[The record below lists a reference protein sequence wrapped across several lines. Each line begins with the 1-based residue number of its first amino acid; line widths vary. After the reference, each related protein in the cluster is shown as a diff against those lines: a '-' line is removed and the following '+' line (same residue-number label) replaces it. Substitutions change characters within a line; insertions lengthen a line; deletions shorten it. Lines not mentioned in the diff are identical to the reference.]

1 MPTHSSTGSSRAAQH
16 AIPARRPA
24 SSRPWRVRESRWPT
38 ARARISVRWWRGSPR
53 RSRSATA
60 RCRSTLTRRSY
71 SGRGGSALPR
81 RSVRK
86 RSRSSWRRS
95 QKSGSPRRRRT
106 WCTTCSCCSRSGAW
120 GPMRWRG
127 CCVIGTDRLNLT
139 PSLGEARTLARD
151 YDVVP
156 LYAEFIGD
164 LETPISAVLKFSG
177 EENVFLLESA
187 EAAERFGRYS
197 FLGFDPKRTLSYRNG
212 IYTIVDA
219 DGVRE
224 VAAKDPFSGLAELV
238 GKKSVAPLPNLPA
251 FVGGAVG
258 YFSYDAVRY
267 LERLP
272 DAPPDDLHLPEAY
285 FAITNT
291 LIVFDH
297 LRHKVLVISLVDAAN
312 LRDVEGEGFAAAYR
326 RAADD
331 VRRVSERLAAPE
343 TRRAFLPGDG
353 GLEISSNFTRSG
365 YEEAVER
372 AKDYIRAGDA
382 FQIVPS
388 QRFFAE
394 IGDLNPFL
402 LYRGLRTV
410 NPSPYMT
417 YLKLGDLSLVG
428 ASPEPLV
435 RVEGRRVMTRPIAGT
450 RRRGATPEED
460 ALLAEELLADAKER
474 AEHVMLV
481 DLGRNDIG
489 RVAEI
494 GTVGL
499 ENFMEVER
507 YSHVMHIVSTV
518 EGDLRAEYTALD
530 ALAAAFPAGTVSGAP
545 KVRAM
550 EIIDELEP
558 TRRGP
563 YAGATGYYG
572 VDGRLDTCI
581 TLRTALLKG
590 DRVYFQAGGG
600 VVADSM
606 PSLEYEETRNKAGAI
621 VRALDVARNRGMW
634 L

>member
-1 MPTHSSTGSSRAAQH
+1 MPSLAE
-16 AIPARRPA
+16 ARR
-24 SSRPWRVRESRWPT
+24 
-38 ARARISVRWWRGSPR
+38 
-53 RSRSATA
+53 
-60 RCRSTLTRRSY
+60 
-71 SGRGGSALPR
+71 
-81 RSVRK
+81 
-86 RSRSSWRRS
+86 
-95 QKSGSPRRRRT
+95 
-106 WCTTCSCCSRSGAW
+106 
-120 GPMRWRG
+120 
-127 CCVIGTDRLNLT
+127 
-139 PSLGEARTLARD
+139 LARR
-151 YDVVP
+151 YEVVP
-156 LYAEFIGD
+156 LYAELIGD
-164 LETPISAVLKFSG
+164 LETPISAALRFAD

-197 FLGFDPKRTLSYRNG
+197 FLGFDPKRTLSYRDG

-272 DAPPDDLHLPEAY
+272 DAPADDLHLPEAY

-343 TRRAFLPGDG
+343 TRRAFPPGDG
-353 GLEISSNFTRSG
+353 ALEISSNFTRSG

-372 AKDYIRAGDA
+372 AKEYIRAGDA

-435 RVEGRRVMTRPIAGT
+435 RVERRRVMTRPIAGT

-494 GTVGL
+494 GTVQL

-590 DRVYFQAGGG
+590 GRVYFQAGGG
-600 VVADSM
+600 VVADSV

>member
-1 MPTHSSTGSSRAAQH
+1 V
-16 AIPARRPA
+16 I
-24 SSRPWRVRESRWPT
+24 
-38 ARARISVRWWRGSPR
+38 
-53 RSRSATA
+53 ATA
-60 RCRSTLTRRSY
+60 RIN
-71 SGRGGSALPR
+71 P
-81 RSVRK
+81 
-86 RSRSSWRRS
+86 
-95 QKSGSPRRRRT
+95 
-106 WCTTCSCCSRSGAW
+106 
-120 GPMRWRG
+120 
-127 CCVIGTDRLNLT
+127 T
-139 PSLGEARTLARD
+139 PSLGEARALARD

-177 EENVFLLESA
+177 EDNVFLLESA

-197 FLGFDPKRTLSYRNG
+197 FLGFAPKRTLSYRDG
-212 IYTIVDA
+212 LYTVVDA

-224 VAAKDPFSGLAELV
+224 VPARDPFRGLAEIV
-238 GKKSVAPLPNLPA
+238 GRKSVAPLSNLPA

-267 LERLP
+267 LEKLTH
-272 DAPPDDLHLPEAY
+272 APPDDLSVPEAC
-285 FAITNT
+285 FAVTDT
-291 LIVFDH
+291 LVVFDH

-331 VRRVSERLAAPE
+331 LRRVAERLSAPLA
-343 TRRAFLPGDG
+343 RRALPSGSG
-353 GLEISSNFTRSG
+353 SFEVSSNFTKER

-372 AKDYIRAGDA
+372 AKEYIRAGDA

-388 QRFFAE
+388 QRFQTE
-394 IGDLNPFL
+394 IGYLDPLL

-450 RRRGATPEED
+450 RPRGATPEED
-460 ALLAEELLADAKER
+460 AALAEELLADEKER

-481 DLGRNDIG
+481 DLGRNDLG
-489 RVAEI
+489 RVSE
-494 GTVGL
+494 VGSVEL
-499 ENFMEVER
+499 SNFMEIER

-518 EGDLRAEYTALD
+518 EGELRGDLNALD

-581 TLRTALLKG
+581 TLRTALLKDG
-590 DRVYFQAGGG
+590 VAYFQAGGG
-600 VVADSM
+600 VVADSV
-606 PSLEYEETRNKAGAI
+606 PSLEHEETHNKA
-621 VRALDVARNRGMW
+621 RALALALEVARNREMW

>member
-1 MPTHSSTGSSRAAQH
+1 MSG
-16 AIPARRPA
+16 
-24 SSRPWRVRESRWPT
+24 T
-38 ARARISVRWWRGSPR
+38 AKG
-53 RSRSATA
+53 
-60 RCRSTLTRRSY
+60 
-71 SGRGGSALPR
+71 
-81 RSVRK
+81 
-86 RSRSSWRRS
+86 
-95 QKSGSPRRRRT
+95 
-106 WCTTCSCCSRSGAW
+106 
-120 GPMRWRG
+120 
-127 CCVIGTDRLNLT
+127 LT
-139 PSLGEARTLARD
+139 PSLGEARALAKS

-156 LYAEFIGD
+156 VYAEFIGD
-164 LETPISAVLKFSG
+164 LETPISAVLKFAG

-197 FLGFDPKRTLSYRNG
+197 FLGFDPKRTLSYKDG
-212 IYTIVDA
+212 IYTVVDA

-224 VAAKDPFSGLAELV
+224 IPAKDPFQGLAEIL

-272 DAPPDDLHLPEAY
+272 DAPPDDLDVPEAY
-285 FAITNT
+285 FAVTDA
-291 LIVFDH
+291 LVVFDH
-297 LRHKVLVISLVDAAN
+297 LRHKVLVISLVDASH
-312 LRDVEGEGFAAAYR
+312 LRDVEGEGFSSAYR

-331 VRRVSERLAAPE
+331 IRRVTERLSAP
-343 TRRAFLPGDG
+343 LPHREQAPFG
-353 GLEISSNFTRSG
+353 GEVRNIEVSSNFTRVG
-365 YEEAVER
+365 YEEAVEA
-372 AKDYIRAGDA
+372 AKEYIRAGDA
-382 FQIVPS
+382 FQVVPS
-388 QRFFAE
+388 QRFQSE
-394 IGDLNPFL
+394 VGDLDPLL

-417 YLKLGDLSLVG
+417 YLKMGDFTLVG

-435 RVEGRRVMTRPIAGT
+435 RVEGRRVMTRPVAGT
-450 RRRGATPEED
+450 RKRGADAEED
-460 ALLAEELLADAKER
+460 ALLAEELLADDKER

-481 DLGRNDIG
+481 DLGRNDLG
-489 RVAEI
+489 RVSE
-494 GTVGL
+494 VGSVEL
-499 ENFMEVER
+499 ANFMEIER

-518 EGDLRAEYTALD
+518 EGDLREELTALD

-581 TLRTALLKG
+581 TLRTALLKDG
-590 DRVYFQAGGG
+590 RAYFQAGGG
-600 VVADSM
+600 VVADSV
-606 PSLEYEETRNKAGAI
+606 PLLEYEESRNKAGAI
-621 VRALDVARNRGMW
+621 LRALEVARSREMW

>member
-1 MPTHSSTGSSRAAQH
+1 MNATDRYLMPSLAE
-16 AIPARRPA
+16 ARR
-24 SSRPWRVRESRWPT
+24 
-38 ARARISVRWWRGSPR
+38 
-53 RSRSATA
+53 
-60 RCRSTLTRRSY
+60 
-71 SGRGGSALPR
+71 
-81 RSVRK
+81 
-86 RSRSSWRRS
+86 
-95 QKSGSPRRRRT
+95 
-106 WCTTCSCCSRSGAW
+106 
-120 GPMRWRG
+120 
-127 CCVIGTDRLNLT
+127 
-139 PSLGEARTLARD
+139 LARR
-151 YDVVP
+151 YEVVP
-156 LYAEFIGD
+156 LYAELIGD
-164 LETPISAVLKFSG
+164 LETPISAALRFAD

-197 FLGFDPKRTLSYRNG
+197 FLGFDAKRTLSYRDG

-343 TRRAFLPGDG
+343 TRRTFLPGDG

-372 AKDYIRAGDA
+372 AKEYIRAGDA

-394 IGDLNPFL
+394 IGALNPFL

-435 RVEGRRVMTRPIAGT
+435 RVERRRVMTRPIAGT

-494 GTVGL
+494 GTVQL

-507 YSHVMHIVSTV
+507 YSHVIHIVSTV

-590 DRVYFQAGGG
+590 GRVYFQAGGG
-600 VVADSM
+600 VVADSV

>member
-1 MPTHSSTGSSRAAQH
+1 MNATGKNLMPGL
-16 AIPARRPA
+16 PDAR
-24 SSRPWRVRESRWPT
+24 
-38 ARARISVRWWRGSPR
+38 
-53 RSRSATA
+53 
-60 RCRSTLTRRSY
+60 
-71 SGRGGSALPR
+71 
-81 RSVRK
+81 K
-86 RSRSSWRRS
+86 
-95 QKSGSPRRRRT
+95 
-106 WCTTCSCCSRSGAW
+106 
-120 GPMRWRG
+120 
-127 CCVIGTDRLNLT
+127 
-139 PSLGEARTLARD
+139 LARE

-164 LETPISAVLKFSG
+164 LETPISAALKFAD

-197 FLGFDPKRTLSYRNG
+197 FLGFDPKRTLSYSDG
-212 IYTIVDA
+212 LYTVVDA

-224 VAAKDPFSGLAELV
+224 VAAKDPFRGLAELI

-267 LERLP
+267 LEKLP
-272 DAPPDDLHLPEAY
+272 HAPPDDLHVPEAY
-285 FAITNT
+285 FAVTDT

-297 LRHKVLVISLVDAAN
+297 LRHKVLVISLVDAAR

-331 VRRVSERLAAPE
+331 VRRVVERLSTPLG
-343 TRRAFLPGDG
+343 RRVLSVGSG
-353 GLEISSNFTRSG
+353 SLEISSNFTKAS

-372 AKDYIRAGDA
+372 AKEYIRAGDA
-382 FQIVPS
+382 FQILPS
-388 QRFFAE
+388 QRFQAE
-394 IGDLNPFL
+394 IGDLDPFL

-417 YLKLGDLSLVG
+417 YLKLGNLALVR

-435 RVEGRRVMTRPIAGT
+435 RVEGRHVMTRPIAGT

-460 ALLAEELLADAKER
+460 ALLAKELLADTKER

-481 DLGRNDIG
+481 DLGRNDLG
-489 RVAEI
+489 RVAKV
-494 GTVGL
+494 GTVDL
-499 ENFMEVER
+499 ASFMQIER

-518 EGDLRAEYTALD
+518 TGILREDYTALD

-563 YAGATGYYG
+563 YAGATGY
-572 VDGRLDTCI
+572 
-581 TLRTALLKG
+581 
-590 DRVYFQAGGG
+590 
-600 VVADSM
+600 
-606 PSLEYEETRNKAGAI
+606 
-621 VRALDVARNRGMW
+621 
-634 L
+634 

>member
-1 MPTHSSTGSSRAAQH
+1 MSGTGRNLFPSL
-16 AIPARRPA
+16 PEARR
-24 SSRPWRVRESRWPT
+24 
-38 ARARISVRWWRGSPR
+38 
-53 RSRSATA
+53 
-60 RCRSTLTRRSY
+60 
-71 SGRGGSALPR
+71 
-81 RSVRK
+81 
-86 RSRSSWRRS
+86 
-95 QKSGSPRRRRT
+95 
-106 WCTTCSCCSRSGAW
+106 
-120 GPMRWRG
+120 
-127 CCVIGTDRLNLT
+127 
-139 PSLGEARTLARD
+139 LARE

-164 LETPISAVLKFSG
+164 LETPISAALKFAD

-197 FLGFDPKRTLSYRNG
+197 FLGFDPKRTLSYKDG
-212 IYTIVDA
+212 LYTVIDA

-224 VAAKDPFSGLAELV
+224 VAAKDPFRGLAEIV
-238 GKKSVAPLPNLPA
+238 GKKGIVPLPNLPA

-267 LERLP
+267 LEKLP
-272 DAPPDDLHLPEAY
+272 DAPSDDLNVPEAY
-285 FAITNT
+285 FAVTDT

-297 LRHKVLVISLVDAAN
+297 LRHKVLVISLIDAAG

-331 VRRVSERLAAPE
+331 IRRVAERLAAPSA
-343 TRRAFLPGDG
+343 RRSLPSGYGAF
-353 GLEISSNFTRSG
+353 EVSSNFTRAG

-372 AKDYIRAGDA
+372 AKEYIRAGDA

-394 IGDLNPFL
+394 VGDLDPFL

-417 YLKLGDLSLVG
+417 YLMLGDLALVG

-481 DLGRNDIG
+481 DLGRNDLG

-494 GTVGL
+494 GTVRL
-499 ENFMEVER
+499 ESFMEIER
-507 YSHVMHIVSTV
+507 YSHVMHLVSTV
-518 EGDLRAEYTALD
+518 EGELRKDLTALN

-550 EIIDELEP
+550 EIIAELEP

-581 TLRTALLKG
+581 TLRTALLKD
-590 DRVYFQAGGG
+590 DRAFFQAGGG
-600 VVADSM
+600 VVADSVAG
-606 PSLEYEETRNKAGAI
+606 LEYEETRNKAGAM
-621 VRALDVARNRGMW
+621 VRALEVARSQEMW

>member
-1 MPTHSSTGSSRAAQH
+1 MNATGRSLL
-16 AIPARRPA
+16 PGLLEARR
-24 SSRPWRVRESRWPT
+24 
-38 ARARISVRWWRGSPR
+38 
-53 RSRSATA
+53 
-60 RCRSTLTRRSY
+60 
-71 SGRGGSALPR
+71 
-81 RSVRK
+81 
-86 RSRSSWRRS
+86 
-95 QKSGSPRRRRT
+95 
-106 WCTTCSCCSRSGAW
+106 
-120 GPMRWRG
+120 
-127 CCVIGTDRLNLT
+127 
-139 PSLGEARTLARD
+139 LARE

-164 LETPISAVLKFSG
+164 LETPISAALKFAD

-197 FLGFDPKRTLSYRNG
+197 FLGFDPKRTLSYKDG
-212 IYTIVDA
+212 LYTVVDA

-224 VAAKDPFSGLAELV
+224 VAAKNPFSGLAKLI

-267 LERLP
+267 LEKLP
-272 DAPPDDLHLPEAY
+272 DAPPADLQVPEAY
-285 FAITNT
+285 FAVTDT
-291 LIVFDH
+291 LTVFDH
-297 LRHKVLVISLVDAAN
+297 LRHKVLVISLVDTAS

-331 VRRVSERLAAPE
+331 IRRVSERLAAPI
-343 TRRAFLPGDG
+343 TRRALPSGDG
-353 GLEISSNFTRSG
+353 GGFEVSSNFTRAA
-365 YEEAVER
+365 YEEAVEK
-372 AKDYIRAGDA
+372 AKEYIRAGDA

-394 IGDLNPFL
+394 IGDLDPFL

-417 YLKLGDLSLVG
+417 YLKLGDLALVG

-435 RVEGRRVMTRPIAGT
+435 RVEDRRVMTRPIAGT

-481 DLGRNDIG
+481 DLGRNDLG
-489 RVAEI
+489 RVAKT

-518 EGDLRAEYTALD
+518 EGDLREEYTALD

-590 DRVYFQAGGG
+590 GRAYFQAGGG
-600 VVADSM
+600 VVADSV
-606 PSLEYEETRNKAGAI
+606 PSLEYEETRNKAGAM
-621 VRALDVARNRGMW
+621 VRALEVAASRGLW

>member
-1 MPTHSSTGSSRAAQH
+1 MNATG
-16 AIPARRPA
+16 
-24 SSRPWRVRESRWPT
+24 
-38 ARARISVRWWRGSPR
+38 
-53 RSRSATA
+53 RS
-60 RCRSTLTRRSY
+60 
-71 SGRGGSALPR
+71 
-81 RSVRK
+81 
-86 RSRSSWRRS
+86 
-95 QKSGSPRRRRT
+95 
-106 WCTTCSCCSRSGAW
+106 
-120 GPMRWRG
+120 
-127 CCVIGTDRLNLT
+127 LT
-139 PSLGEARTLARD
+139 PSLTEARRLARE

-156 LYAEFIGD
+156 LYAELIGD
-164 LETPISAVLKFSG
+164 LETPISAALKFAD

-197 FLGFDPKRTLSYRNG
+197 FLSFDPKRTLSYRDG
-212 IYTIVDA
+212 LYTVVDA
-219 DGVRE
+219 DGVHE
-224 VAAKDPFSGLAELV
+224 VPAKDPFRGLMEIV
-238 GKKSVAPLPNLPA
+238 GQKSVAPLPHLPA

-267 LERLP
+267 VEKLP
-272 DAPPDDLHLPEAY
+272 AELAPPDELRVPEAY
-285 FAITNT
+285 FAVTET

-326 RAADD
+326 RAADE
-331 VRRVSERLAAPE
+331 VRRVAERLAAPNV
-343 TRRAFLPGDG
+343 RRALPNGDG
-353 GLEISSNFTRSG
+353 AGFEISSNFTRAA
-365 YEEAVER
+365 YEEAVEK
-372 AKDYIRAGDA
+372 AKEYIRAGDA

-388 QRFFAE
+388 QRFCAE
-394 IGDLNPFL
+394 IGDLDPFL

-417 YLKLGDLSLVG
+417 YLKLGDLALVG

-435 RVEGRRVMTRPIAGT
+435 RVEGRRVMTRPVAGT

-481 DLGRNDIG
+481 DLGRNDLG

-494 GTVGL
+494 GTVQL
-499 ENFMEVER
+499 ESFMEVER

-518 EGDLRAEYTALD
+518 EGVLRERYTALD

-572 VDGRLDTCI
+572 IDGRLDTCI

-590 DRVYFQAGGG
+590 SRAYFQAGGG
-600 VVADSM
+600 VVADSV

-621 VRALDVARNRGMW
+621 VRALEVAMSREMW

>member
-1 MPTHSSTGSSRAAQH
+1 M
-16 AIPARRPA
+16 
-24 SSRPWRVRESRWPT
+24 
-38 ARARISVRWWRGSPR
+38 
-53 RSRSATA
+53 
-60 RCRSTLTRRSY
+60 
-71 SGRGGSALPR
+71 
-81 RSVRK
+81 
-86 RSRSSWRRS
+86 
-95 QKSGSPRRRRT
+95 
-106 WCTTCSCCSRSGAW
+106 
-120 GPMRWRG
+120 WRG
-127 CCVIGTDRLNLT
+127 CCVSGTASGTVNGLI
-139 PSLGEARTLARD
+139 PSLEEARRLARS

-197 FLGFDPKRTLSYRNG
+197 FLGFDPKRTLSYKNG
-212 IYTIVDA
+212 IYTVVDA

-224 VAAKDPFSGLAELV
+224 VPAKDPFRGLAEIL

-272 DAPPDDLHLPEAY
+272 DAPPDDLNVPEAY
-285 FAITNT
+285 FAVTDT
-291 LIVFDH
+291 LVVFDH
-297 LRHKVLVISLVDAAN
+297 LRHKVLVVSLVDAAH
-312 LRDVEGEGFAAAYR
+312 LRDVEGEGFSAAYR

-331 VRRVSERLAAPE
+331 IRRVTERLAAPLARQGASYGRSRDIE
-343 TRRAFLPGDG
+343 V
-353 GLEISSNFTRSG
+353 SSNLTRTG
-365 YEEAVER
+365 YEEAVEA
-372 AKDYIRAGDA
+372 AKEYIRAGDA
-382 FQIVPS
+382 FQVVPS
-388 QRFFAE
+388 QRFQAE
-394 IGDLNPFL
+394 VGDLDPL
-402 LYRGLRTV
+402 MLYRGLRTV

-417 YLKLGDLSLVG
+417 YLKLGDLTLVG

-435 RVEGRRVMTRPIAGT
+435 RVEGRRVMTRPVAGT
-450 RRRGATPEED
+450 RKRGMDAGED
-460 ALLAEELLADAKER
+460 ALLAEDLLADAKER

-481 DLGRNDIG
+481 DLGRNDLG
-489 RVAEI
+489 RVSE
-494 GTVGL
+494 VGSVEL
-499 ENFMEVER
+499 ANFMEIER

-518 EGDLRAEYTALD
+518 EGDLRQELTALD

-563 YAGATGYYG
+563 YAGATGYCG

-581 TLRTALLKG
+581 TLRTALLKDG
-590 DRVYFQAGGG
+590 MAYFQAGGG
-600 VVADSM
+600 VVADSV
-606 PSLEYEETRNKAGAI
+606 PTLEYEESRNKAGAI
-621 VRALDVARNRGMW
+621 LRALEVAFSRGMW

>member
-1 MPTHSSTGSSRAAQH
+1 M
-16 AIPARRPA
+16 
-24 SSRPWRVRESRWPT
+24 
-38 ARARISVRWWRGSPR
+38 
-53 RSRSATA
+53 
-60 RCRSTLTRRSY
+60 
-71 SGRGGSALPR
+71 SG
-81 RSVRK
+81 
-86 RSRSSWRRS
+86 
-95 QKSGSPRRRRT
+95 
-106 WCTTCSCCSRSGAW
+106 
-120 GPMRWRG
+120 
-127 CCVIGTDRLNLT
+127 IGRDLT
-139 PSLGEARTLARD
+139 PSLSEARGLARE

-164 LETPISAVLKFSG
+164 LETPISAALKFAG
-177 EENVFLLESA
+177 EDNVFLLESA

-197 FLGFDPKRTLSYRNG
+197 FLGFDPKRTLSYKNG
-212 IYTIVDA
+212 TYTVVDA

-224 VAAKDPFSGLAELV
+224 VPAQDPFRGLAQIV

-272 DAPPDDLHLPEAY
+272 GAPPDDLNVPEAY
-285 FAITNT
+285 FAVTDT

-297 LRHKVLVISLVDAAN
+297 LRHKVLVISLVDASN
-312 LRDVEGEGFAAAYR
+312 LRDAEGEGFAAAYR

-331 VRRVSERLAAPE
+331 IRRIAERLAAP
-343 TRRAFLPGDG
+343 TVHRALPSGDG
-353 GLEISSNFTRSG
+353 PLQVSSNFTRQL
-365 YEEAVER
+365 YEEAVEK
-372 AKDYIRAGDA
+372 AKEYIRAGDA
-382 FQIVPS
+382 FQVVPS

-394 IGDLNPFL
+394 VGDLDPFL

-417 YLKLGDLSLVG
+417 YLKLGDLALVG

-435 RVEGRRVMTRPIAGT
+435 RVEGRRVMTRPVAGT

-460 ALLAEELLADAKER
+460 ALLAEELLADEKER

-481 DLGRNDIG
+481 DLGRNDLG
-489 RVAEI
+489 RVGEI
-494 GTVGL
+494 GSVRL
-499 ENFMEVER
+499 ETFMEVER

-518 EGDLRAEYTALD
+518 EGDLREDLTALD

-581 TLRTALLKG
+581 TLRTALLKDG
-590 DRVYFQAGGG
+590 RAFFQAGGG
-600 VVADSM
+600 VVADSV
-606 PSLEYEETRNKAGAI
+606 PKLEYEETKNKAGAI
-621 VRALDVARNRGMW
+621 VRALEVARSRGLW

>member
-1 MPTHSSTGSSRAAQH
+1 MIGMDSTR
-16 AIPARRPA
+16 
-24 SSRPWRVRESRWPT
+24 
-38 ARARISVRWWRGSPR
+38 
-53 RSRSATA
+53 
-60 RCRSTLTRRSY
+60 
-71 SGRGGSALPR
+71 
-81 RSVRK
+81 
-86 RSRSSWRRS
+86 
-95 QKSGSPRRRRT
+95 
-106 WCTTCSCCSRSGAW
+106 
-120 GPMRWRG
+120 
-127 CCVIGTDRLNLT
+127 LT
-139 PSLGEARTLARD
+139 PSLGEARSLARS

-156 LYAEFIGD
+156 VYAEFIGD
-164 LETPISAVLKFSG
+164 LETPISAVLRFAG

-187 EAAERFGRYS
+187 ESAERFGRYS
-197 FLGFDPKRTLSYRNG
+197 FLGFDPKRTLSFRDG
-212 IYTIVDA
+212 VYTVVDA

-224 VAAKDPFSGLAELV
+224 VPARDPFRGLAEIV
-238 GKKSVAPLPNLPA
+238 GRKSVAPLPNLPA

-272 DAPPDDLHLPEAY
+272 GAPPDDLNVPEAC
-285 FAITNT
+285 FAVTDT
-291 LIVFDH
+291 LVVFDH
-297 LRHKVLVISLVDAAN
+297 LRHKVLVISLVDAAR

-331 VRRVSERLAAPE
+331 IRRTAGRLAAPL
-343 TRRAFLPGDG
+343 TRRTLSSGSG
-353 GLEISSNFTRSG
+353 GLEISSNFTEAR
-365 YEEAVER
+365 YAEAVER
-372 AKDYIRAGDA
+372 AKEYIRAGDA

-388 QRFFAE
+388 QRFSAE
-394 IGDLNPFL
+394 VGDLDPLL

-417 YLKLGDLSLVG
+417 YLKLGDLFLVG

-435 RVEGRRVMTRPIAGT
+435 RVEERRAMTRPIAGT
-450 RRRGATPEED
+450 RPRGATPEED
-460 ALLAEELLADAKER
+460 AALAEELLADEKER

-481 DLGRNDIG
+481 DLGRNDLG
-489 RVAEI
+489 RVSEI
-494 GTVGL
+494 GSVEL
-499 ENFMEVER
+499 ESFMEIER

-518 EGDLRAEYTALD
+518 EGNLREDLTALD

-563 YAGATGYYG
+563 YAGATGYYS

-590 DRVYFQAGGG
+590 GVAYFQAGGG
-600 VVADSM
+600 VVADSV
-606 PSLEYEETRNKAGAI
+606 PKLEYEESRNKARAMA
-621 VRALDVARNRGMW
+621 RALEVARSREMW

>member
-1 MPTHSSTGSSRAAQH
+1 MSGTGRNLFPSL
-16 AIPARRPA
+16 PEARR
-24 SSRPWRVRESRWPT
+24 
-38 ARARISVRWWRGSPR
+38 
-53 RSRSATA
+53 
-60 RCRSTLTRRSY
+60 
-71 SGRGGSALPR
+71 
-81 RSVRK
+81 
-86 RSRSSWRRS
+86 
-95 QKSGSPRRRRT
+95 
-106 WCTTCSCCSRSGAW
+106 
-120 GPMRWRG
+120 
-127 CCVIGTDRLNLT
+127 
-139 PSLGEARTLARD
+139 LARE

-164 LETPISAVLKFSG
+164 LETPISAALKFAD

-197 FLGFDPKRTLSYRNG
+197 FLGFDPKRTLSYKDG
-212 IYTIVDA
+212 LYTVIDA

-224 VAAKDPFSGLAELV
+224 VAAKDPFRGLAEMV
-238 GKKSVAPLPNLPA
+238 GKKSIVPLPNLPA

-267 LERLP
+267 LEKLP
-272 DAPPDDLHLPEAY
+272 DAPSDELNVPEAY
-285 FAITNT
+285 FAVTDT

-297 LRHKVLVISLVDAAN
+297 LRHKVLVISLIDAAG
-312 LRDVEGEGFAAAYR
+312 LRDAEGEGFAAAYR

-331 VRRVSERLAAPE
+331 IRRVTERLAAP
-343 TRRAFLPGDG
+343 TARRSLPSGDG
-353 GLEISSNFTRSG
+353 AFEVSSNFTRAG

-372 AKDYIRAGDA
+372 AKEYIRAGDA

-394 IGDLNPFL
+394 IGDLDSFL

-417 YLKLGDLSLVG
+417 YLKLGDLALVG

-481 DLGRNDIG
+481 DLGRNDLG

-494 GTVGL
+494 GTVRL
-499 ENFMEVER
+499 ESFMEIER

-518 EGDLRAEYTALD
+518 EGDLRKDLTALN

-550 EIIDELEP
+550 EIIAELEP

-581 TLRTALLKG
+581 TLRTALLKD
-590 DRVYFQAGGG
+590 DRAYFQAGGG
-600 VVADSM
+600 VVADSV
-606 PSLEYEETRNKAGAI
+606 SGLEYEETRNKAGAM
-621 VRALDVARNRGMW
+621 VRALEVARSQEIW

>member
-1 MPTHSSTGSSRAAQH
+1 MIG
-16 AIPARRPA
+16 
-24 SSRPWRVRESRWPT
+24 T
-38 ARARISVRWWRGSPR
+38 AR
-53 RSRSATA
+53 T
-60 RCRSTLTRRSY
+60 
-71 SGRGGSALPR
+71 
-81 RSVRK
+81 
-86 RSRSSWRRS
+86 
-95 QKSGSPRRRRT
+95 
-106 WCTTCSCCSRSGAW
+106 
-120 GPMRWRG
+120 
-127 CCVIGTDRLNLT
+127 NLI
-139 PSLGEARTLARD
+139 PSLGEARRLARD

-164 LETPISAVLKFSG
+164 LETPISAVLKFAG

-197 FLGFDPKRTLSYRNG
+197 FLGFDPKRTLSYRDG
-212 IYTIVDA
+212 LFTVVDA

-224 VAAKDPFSGLAELV
+224 MPARDPFRGLAEFV
-238 GKKSVAPLPNLPA
+238 GRKSVAPLPNLPA

-272 DAPPDDLHLPEAY
+272 HAPPDDLGVPEAY
-285 FAITNT
+285 FVLTDT
-291 LIVFDH
+291 LVVFDH
-297 LRHKVLVISLVDAAN
+297 LRHKVLVISLVDAAR

-331 VRRVSERLAAPE
+331 IRRVAERLSAPLA
-343 TRRAFLPGDG
+343 RRTLASGTG
-353 GLEISSNFTRSG
+353 ALEISSNLTRER
-365 YEEAVER
+365 YEESVER
-372 AKDYIRAGDA
+372 AKEYIRAGDA

-388 QRFFAE
+388 QRFSAE
-394 IGDLNPFL
+394 IGDLDPLL

-450 RRRGATPEED
+450 RPRGATPEED
-460 ALLAEELLADAKER
+460 AALAEELLADEKER

-481 DLGRNDIG
+481 DLGRNDLG
-489 RVAEI
+489 RVSEI
-494 GTVGL
+494 GSVGL
-499 ENFMEVER
+499 SDFMDIER

-518 EGDLRAEYTALD
+518 EGDLREDLTALD

-590 DRVYFQAGGG
+590 GVAYFQAGGG
-600 VVADSM
+600 VVADSV
-606 PSLEYEETRNKAGAI
+606 PSLEYEESRNKARAMA
-621 VRALDVARNRGMW
+621 RALEVARSREMW

>member
-1 MPTHSSTGSSRAAQH
+1 
-16 AIPARRPA
+16 
-24 SSRPWRVRESRWPT
+24 
-38 ARARISVRWWRGSPR
+38 
-53 RSRSATA
+53 
-60 RCRSTLTRRSY
+60 
-71 SGRGGSALPR
+71 
-81 RSVRK
+81 
-86 RSRSSWRRS
+86 
-95 QKSGSPRRRRT
+95 
-106 WCTTCSCCSRSGAW
+106 
-120 GPMRWRG
+120 
-127 CCVIGTDRLNLT
+127 VIGTVRLNLT
-139 PSLGEARTLARD
+139 PSLGEARGLARD

-164 LETPISAVLKFSG
+164 LETPISAVLKFAG
-177 EENVFLLESA
+177 EDNVFLLESA

-197 FLGFDPKRTLSYRNG
+197 FLGFDPKRTLSYRDG
-212 IYTIVDA
+212 LYTIVDA

-224 VAAKDPFSGLAELV
+224 VPARDPFQGLAKIV
-238 GKKSVAPLPNLPA
+238 GRKSVAPLPNLPA

-272 DAPPDDLHLPEAY
+272 DAPADDLNVPEAC
-285 FAITNT
+285 FALTDT
-291 LIVFDH
+291 MVVFDH
-297 LRHKVLVISLVDAAN
+297 LRHKVLVISLVDAAR

-331 VRRVSERLAAPE
+331 VRRIAERLSAPLG
-343 TRRAFLPGDG
+343 RRVLSSGGGDF
-353 GLEISSNFTRSG
+353 EISSNFTERH
-365 YEEAVER
+365 YEEAVEW
-372 AKDYIRAGDA
+372 AKEYIRAGDA

-388 QRFFAE
+388 QRFQAE
-394 IGDLNPFL
+394 IGDLDPLL

-450 RRRGATPEED
+450 RPRGATPEED
-460 ALLAEELLADAKER
+460 AALAEELLADEKER

-481 DLGRNDIG
+481 DLGRNDLG
-489 RVAEI
+489 RVSE
-494 GTVGL
+494 VGSVEL
-499 ENFMEVER
+499 SSFMEIER

-518 EGDLRAEYTALD
+518 EGDLRPDLMALD

-550 EIIDELEP
+550 EILDELEP

-581 TLRTALLKG
+581 TLRTALLKDG
-590 DRVYFQAGGG
+590 VAYFQAGGG
-600 VVADSM
+600 VVADSV
-606 PSLEYEETRNKAGAI
+606 PSLEHEETRNKARAI
-621 VRALDVARNRGMW
+621 RRALEVARSRELW

>member
-1 MPTHSSTGSSRAAQH
+1 MIGTANTRLIPTLDE
-16 AIPARRPA
+16 ARR
-24 SSRPWRVRESRWPT
+24 
-38 ARARISVRWWRGSPR
+38 
-53 RSRSATA
+53 
-60 RCRSTLTRRSY
+60 
-71 SGRGGSALPR
+71 
-81 RSVRK
+81 
-86 RSRSSWRRS
+86 
-95 QKSGSPRRRRT
+95 
-106 WCTTCSCCSRSGAW
+106 
-120 GPMRWRG
+120 
-127 CCVIGTDRLNLT
+127 
-139 PSLGEARTLARD
+139 LARD

-164 LETPISAVLKFSG
+164 LETPISAVMKFSD

-187 EAAERFGRYS
+187 EGGERFARYS
-197 FLGFDPKRTLSYRNG
+197 FLGFDPKRTLSYRG
-212 IYTIVDA
+212 GVYTVVDA

-224 VAAKDPFSGLAELV
+224 VPAADPFRGLSEIV

-267 LERLP
+267 LEHLP
-272 DAPPDDLHLPEAY
+272 DAPPDDLNVPEAY
-285 FAITNT
+285 FAISDT
-291 LIVFDH
+291 LVVFDH
-297 LRHKVLVISLVDAAN
+297 LRHKVLVVALVDAGR

-331 VRRVSERLAAPE
+331 IRRVAERLAAPL
-343 TRRAFLPGDG
+343 TSR
-353 GLEISSNFTRSG
+353 GLKEDSAGAPEVSSNLARVE
-365 YEEAVER
+365 YEESVEK
-372 AKDYIRAGDA
+372 AKEYIRAGDA
-382 FQIVPS
+382 FQVVPS
-388 QRFFAE
+388 QRFRAE
-394 IGDLNPFL
+394 IGDLDPLL

-417 YLKLGDLSLVG
+417 YLKLGDLYIVG

-435 RVEGRRVMTRPIAGT
+435 RVEGDRVMTRPVAGT
-450 RRRGATPEED
+450 RWRGSSPEED
-460 ALLAEELLADAKER
+460 AALMQELLADEKER

-481 DLGRNDIG
+481 DLGRNDLG
-489 RVAEI
+489 RVSET
-494 GTVGL
+494 GTVEL
-499 ENFMEVER
+499 SKFMDVER

-518 EGDLRAEYTALD
+518 EGRLRDGLTALD

-581 TLRTALLKG
+581 TLRTALVKNG
-590 DRVYFQAGGG
+590 TAYFQAGGG
-600 VVADSM
+600 VVADSV
-606 PSLEYEETRNKAGAI
+606 PSMEYGESRNKAGAM
-621 VRALDVARNRGMW
+621 VRALEVARSREMW